1 MANTSVD
8 SIPNENKCA
17 LSLHKSGNWYKKVR
31 GKFYYFG
38 KDQVKAVKAY
48 EEFTRA
54 CEAVGGMQAEVRQD
68 AAIETPEPSARKRH
82 DRRCPLRQHK
92 TGQWYIKIH
101 GKYYYFGK
109 DREVAIRAYE
119 EQATFL
125 HTGKGAPPTAGVDT
139 TLLSLCNQYLDHQ
152 ESRIKVHEVSPK
164 HYYDQRSRLRS
175 FAKFIGP
182 ERPAGGITVLD
193 LQHYRVK
200 LIKDDRKPNEIN
212 NHLAAIKALFHW
224 AEDNDVLETI
234 PKLRAVKKVNVK
246 KSERMGRREQDEGKK
261 FLFEPEQI
269 RRLMDLSTH
278 NLRAMILLGINCAFG
293 CTDVAE
299 LRWSDLDLEK
309 GTVNLPRGKTGVE
322 RNPNLWPETIA
333 ALKSIPRRT
342 GPLVFYTKHGNP
354 YVRVNP
360 KSGRPVNNVTA
371 EFGKLLDKA
380 GLKVPKGTN
389 FYTLRRTAAT
399 IAAETGNPYAV
410 QGLLGH
416 TTVQM
421 GSTYVQGVKR
431 QTEQAINHVGDWFHR
446 PENRTA
452 DGQPDQ

>member
-1 MANTSVD
+1 MAETVKQ
-8 SIPNENKCA
+8 IPSNDCP
-17 LSLHKSGNWYKKVR
+17 LSLHR
-31 GKFYYFG
+31 
-38 KDQVKAVKAY
+38 
-48 EEFTRA
+48 
-54 CEAVGGMQAEVRQD
+54 
-68 AAIETPEPSARKRH
+68 
-82 DRRCPLRQHK
+82 
-92 TGQWYIKIH
+92 TGQWYKKIRGKFHYFGRDKDAAVRAYEAMMIADKKQTASEQDPPAAIGESPASKRRSQCPLRLHATGQWYKIVH
-101 GKYYYFGK
+101 GKFHYFGRDK
-109 DREVAIRAYE
+109 EVAIRTYE

-125 HTGKGAPPTAGVDT
+125 HTGKGIPPTAGANT

-164 HYYDQRSRLRS
+164 HYYDQRLRLKS
-175 FAKFIGP
+175 FAKFVGP
-182 ERPAGGITVLD
+182 RRPAGEITVLD
-193 LQHYRVK
+193 LQNYRAK

-234 PKLRAVKKVNVK
+234 PKLRAVKKINVK
-246 KSERMGRREQDEGKK
+246 KTERMGRRGQEEDKK
-261 FLFEPEQI
+261 FLFAPEQI
-269 RRLMDLSTH
+269 RKLMDLSTP

-309 GTVNLPRGKTGVE
+309 GAVDLPRGKTGVE
-322 RNPNLWPETIA
+322 RNPDLWPETIA
-333 ALKSIPRRT
+333 ALKAIPRRT

-360 KSGRPVNNVTA
+360 KTMRLTNNITK

-380 GLKVPKGTN
+380 GFKVPKGTN
-389 FYTLRRTAAT
+389 FYALRRTAAT

-431 QTEQAINHVGDWFHR
+431 QTEQAINHVGNWFHR
-446 PENRTA
+446 PENQAAGGT
-452 DGQPDQ
+452 DGQPGR